1 MMKRMPQVVLLV
13 VCALVCVAVANA
25 TVVDGLGDQVHNA
38 RPIVGVMAQPTY
50 ADPQYKGLGRTYL
63 AAAYVKW
70 LESAG
75 ARVVAVQYDLPE
87 PQLVRLLQSINGVVF
102 PGGEL
107 DIPGSH
113 YQNTSQFIYN
123 WAIKQNEAGNY
134 FPLWGTCQ
142 GFEQMA
148 IMASGDDSILTE
160 FQAENLTLALD
171 FSSAA
176 AHSRLYGSMEKRIV
190 DIFRNQAVAQNL
202 HQLGLAPDLY
212 AHNERFRST
221 WDILSTNEDRR
232 GWTFVS
238 SMESKKHPF
247 YATQYHPERNAYE
260 WDREEALIHSAD
272 AVAAMQALSNFLV
285 SEARK
290 SANTF
295 ANKSEEYASLIYNFA
310 PLYTPR
316 IDRYYEQVYFWK

>member
-1 MMKRMPQVVLLV
+1 
-13 VCALVCVAVANA
+13 
-25 TVVDGLGDQVHNA
+25 
-38 RPIVGVMAQPTY
+38 
-50 ADPQYKGLGRTYL
+50 
-63 AAAYVKW
+63 
-70 LESAG
+70 
-75 ARVVAVQYDLPE
+75 
-87 PQLVRLLQSINGVVF
+87 
-102 PGGEL
+102 
-107 DIPGSH
+107 
-113 YQNTSQFIYN
+113 
-123 WAIKQNEAGNY
+123 
-134 FPLWGTCQ
+134 
-142 GFEQMA
+142 MA